1 MALTPSNTRGFVT
14 GLQSNSKG
22 PAMHIKIT
30 GNAMSIVNLSNA
42 RFNLFLLLLCVNK
55 DFIYITNS

>member
-1 MALTPSNTRGFVT
+1 
-14 GLQSNSKG
+14 
-22 PAMHIKIT
+22 MHIKIT

-55 DFIYITNS
+55 DFIHITNSNTTRATAITYAVVSREFNTLS